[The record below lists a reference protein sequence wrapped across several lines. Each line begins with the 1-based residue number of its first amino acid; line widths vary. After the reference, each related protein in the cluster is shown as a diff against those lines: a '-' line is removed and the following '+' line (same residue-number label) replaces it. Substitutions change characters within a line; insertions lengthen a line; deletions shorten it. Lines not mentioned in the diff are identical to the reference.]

1 MNFIITYN
9 ISDTEKRTEFE
20 KGIEEKFPNSA
31 KETTN
36 QTTVVGDT
44 NKTLDSMVKIIDEIL
59 NKIATSSNDS
69 VTIYYPILKNQ
80 VAEIEKK
87 EILIPQTNEALTNEI
102 QRMKYLIDYKSFKN

>member
-1 MNFIITYN
+1 
-9 ISDTEKRTEFE
+9 
-20 KGIEEKFPNSA
+20 
-31 KETTN
+31 
-36 QTTVVGDT
+36 
-44 NKTLDSMVKIIDEIL
+44 MVKIIDEIL
-59 NKIATSSNDS
+59 NKISTSLNDS